1 MWDVLIKVK
10 FCKLIL
16 LNCGNV
22 WNSLDIFQY
31 QILPKELGECR
42 KVQWSRFEIK
52 IVLES
57 KFCRN
62 QTENLVPEF
71 NKVHWNLI
79 SYISYIYIGIEIWQ
93 GPSVHLEVWLFW
105 TWGECVNFW
114 IVYSPMDSASAC
126 EKCISLWIVR
136 KPWTFRWQR
145 GGGVKE
151 KIIAFFRS

>member
-1 MWDVLIKVK
+1 MMQVSKWNHALFICFEFVKILLSFNVCHLASLLYEIVFRRAQKGTSMFLSLIPVVKFSIKVW

-62 QTENLVPEF
+62 QTKNLVLEL
-71 NKVHWNLI
+71 NKVHWNLRYMRI
-79 SYISYIYIGIEIWQ
+79 RIW
-93 GPSVHLEVWLFW
+93 
-105 TWGECVNFW
+105 
-114 IVYSPMDSASAC
+114 
-126 EKCISLWIVR
+126 
-136 KPWTFRWQR
+136 
-145 GGGVKE
+145 
-151 KIIAFFRS
+151 